1 MHKYSCIDDN
11 DDDDKQNRGT
21 LCYDIVLII
30 LCNLERF
37 KNTFVYLNL
46 YSLNLNEDFNFFQKG
61 FGCECAKYKV
71 SSFDLRCRHFV
82 LIATR

>member
-1 MHKYSCIDDN
+1 MSCINIVDD

-30 LCNLERF
+30 LYNLERF

-46 YSLNLNEDFNFFQKG
+46 YSLNLNEDFNFFQKD
-61 FGCECAKYKV
+61 FGCECAKLKCHRLTCDV
-71 SSFDLRCRHFV
+71 VTLC
-82 LIATR
+82 

>member
-1 MHKYSCIDDN
+1 MSCINIVDDN

-30 LCNLERF
+30 LYNLERF

-46 YSLNLNEDFNFFQKG
+46 YSLNLNFNFFQKG
-61 FGCECAKYKV
+61 FGCECAKIKV